1 MGHDGHLAW
10 AVPNAASKYGG
21 ALAGAPVANRDHVA
35 ATASAGPSL
44 AVKSPPWSP
53 DNPLFWFGVI
63 AAASVGLMGYSTTV
77 RVGPAKAGVA
87 IGKT

>member
-1 MGHDGHLAW
+1 MGREGHGAW
-10 AVPNAASKYGG
+10 AIPTAASKYGG
-21 ALAGAPVANRDHVA
+21 ALAGAPVVSRDQTA
-35 ATASAGPSL
+35 ATPSAGPSI

-77 RVGPAKAGVA
+77 RVGPAKAGISV
-87 IGKT
+87 GKT

>member
-1 MGHDGHLAW
+1 MSDRGHLAW

-21 ALAGAPVANRDHVA
+21 ALMAPQTVSRDHTA
-35 ATASAGPSL
+35 ATTSAGPSL
-44 AVKSPPWSP
+44 DVKSPVWSP
-53 DNPLFWFGVI
+53 DNPLFWFGVL

-77 RVGPAKAGVA
+77 RVGPAKAGVE

>member
-21 ALAGAPVANRDHVA
+21 ALAGAPTATRDHTA
-35 ATASAGPSL
+35 ATAAAGPSL
-44 AVKSPPWSP
+44 SVKSPPWSP
-53 DNPLFWFGVI
+53 DNPLFWFGVV
-63 AAASVGLMGYSTTV
+63 AAVSVGLMGYSTTV
-77 RVGPAKAGVA
+77 RVGPAKAGLE